1 MPLVTLRTGDPEGS
15 PITFND
21 RVPKGRRRYVT
32 DRRAR
37 DCDELSAVAL
47 RPNVVK
53 RYGSCSPAFAT
64 HQLIG
69 PLLEVLA
76 SLLPVYLNRRIE
88 VSALKIIMDAHYAL
102 SRNKLN
108 ST

>member
-1 MPLVTLRTGDPEGS
+1 MSLIAAPATVMNFQRW
-15 PITFND
+15 
-21 RVPKGRRRYVT
+21 
-32 DRRAR
+32 
-37 DCDELSAVAL
+37 AL

-53 RYGSCSPAFAT
+53 RYGSCSPPFAK

-76 SLLPVYLNRRIE
+76 SLLPVYLNRRTE
-88 VSALKIIMDAHYAL
+88 VSALKIVMDAHYAL